1 MNSKPVLMIHEIEQ
15 EMFDL
20 PLENYILTFDDGLY
34 SQYYYWPA
42 FQKINTEKI
51 YFISSGCIAANRQS
65 TNFPSC
71 ETAHQK
77 AFLGNFE
84 DYMTVEQIKELSK
97 DPLVTIGC
105 HGHFHY
111 RLSEM
116 PTLSDKIVYLNKD
129 IEKMIY
135 WFDENFQSVPRVF
148 CYPHND
154 ELYGIYKAMLSRLGF
169 TDFYGKERI
178 PIQKL
183 Y

>member
-1 MNSKPVLMIHEIEQ
+1 MIHEIEE
-15 EMFDL
+15 EMFNL

-34 SQYYYWPA
+34 SQYYYRSE
-42 FQKINTEKI
+42 FQKIDTEKI
-51 YFISSGCIAANRQS
+51 YFISSGCIAANTQS
-65 TNFPSC
+65 TEFPSC

-84 DYMTVEQIKELSK
+84 DYMTVEQIKELSS

-111 RLSEM
+111 RLAEM
-116 PTLSDKIVYLNKD
+116 PTLSDKILYLNKD
-129 IEKMIY
+129 IKKMTD
-135 WFDENFQSVPRVF
+135 WFVEHFQSIPTSF

-154 ELYGIYKAMLSRLGF
+154 DLRGIYKAMLSRLGF
-169 TDFYGKERI
+169 TNFYGKERI
-178 PIQKL
+178 PIQNL